1 MSKAE
6 GKGEVKPSRL
16 APSVLQ
22 EIFELY
28 DYDLSGTV
36 NSVQEMLQV
45 KLCPLLVALCLKE
58 NLYNPHS
65 TYCS

>member
-1 MSKAE
+1 MSKE
-6 GKGEVKPSRL
+6 GEGEVKPSRL

-22 EIFELY
+22 ELFNLY

-45 KLCPLLVALCLKE
+45 ELYSLSPVSCPVL
-58 NLYNPHS
+58 
-65 TYCS
+65 

>member
-1 MSKAE
+1 MSIE
-6 GKGEVKPSRL
+6 EKGEVKPLRL
-16 APSVLQ
+16 APSVLK

-58 NLYNPHS
+58 NLYNSNPTH
-65 TYCS
+65 CS